1 MTTRVNRIAEVFGT
15 THVLL
20 PVVHPVGRHE
30 ALDAVRVAHGL
41 GIKGIFLVDQGMQE
55 SGVLKLVSE
64 VHDRYPTL
72 WIGLNLLSRTPTE
85 ALEIAVGACGSI
97 DGLWSDNAGV
107 DERREAQP
115 DAEAFDAARRAAG
128 WKGLYFGG
136 VAFKYQREV
145 AAEDLGRAASASS
158 PYVDVVCT
166 SGPGTGFPAA
176 VSKIRA
182 LREGLGDHAMAIA
195 SGITPENVTCYT
207 PFAQAFLVGTG
218 IEHQIGVLDPA
229 KIVALQRAID
239 AEASR

>member
-1 MTTRVNRIAEVFGT
+1 MKTVVNRIAEVFGT

-20 PVVHPVGRHE
+20 PVMHPVGRHE

-41 GIKGIFLVDQGMQE
+41 GVKGVFLVDQGMHE
-55 SGVLKLVSE
+55 RGVVKLVRE
-64 VHDRYPTL
+64 LRERYPQL
-72 WIGLNLLSRTPTE
+72 WIGINLISRSPTE
-85 ALEIAVGACGSI
+85 ALEIMLDAGDRI

-107 DERREAQP
+107 DERRQTQP
-115 DAEAFDAARRAAG
+115 EAEAFLAARRAAG
-128 WKGLYFGG
+128 WAGLYFGG

-145 AAEDLGRAASASS
+145 AVERLGRAASASV

-182 LREGLGDHAMAIA
+182 LHEGLGGHAMAIA
-195 SGITPENVTCYT
+195 SGITPANVQCYT

-218 IEHQIGVLDPA
+218 IEHQLGVFDPG
-229 KIVALQRAID
+229 KIVALQCAIE
-239 AEASR
+239 AEVAV